1 MTITVQAEPYKDF
14 IKEAKALYPL
24 HWEELALNKDKVK
37 LEPNYDIYDEL
48 AAKKQLLV
56 VTMRREDELV
66 GYFIG
71 IVAPELHYKSCI
83 ALTMDIFWTH
93 PSIRDG
99 GAGIRLFRAVENEA
113 KRRGVQR
120 IYHGSKLHKD
130 SSRLFEYFG
139 MTPIEVYY
147 SKWIGD

>member
-1 MTITVQAEPYKDF
+1 MAIIVQAEPYKDF
-14 IKEAKALYPL
+14 IVDAKALYPL
-24 HWEELALNKDKVK
+24 HWAELALNRDKVK
-37 LEPNYDIYDEL
+37 LDPRYDVYDDL
-48 AAKKQLLV
+48 ASKDQLLV
-56 VTMRREDELV
+56 VTMRREGELV

-99 GAGIRLFRAVENEA
+99 GAGIKLFREVENEA

-147 SKWIGD
+147 SKWIGN

>member
-1 MTITVQAEPYKDF
+1 MTLVVQAEPYKDF
-14 IKEAKALYPL
+14 IEEAKKLYPL
-24 HWEELALNKDKVK
+24 HWEELALNKDKVPLDPMYEAYDDLADKDK
-37 LEPNYDIYDEL
+37 LL
-48 AAKKQLLV
+48 T
-56 VTMRREDELV
+56 VTMRRDGELV

-71 IVAPELHYKSCI
+71 IVSPELHYRTCI

-93 PSIRDG
+93 PSIRNG

-139 MTPIEVYY
+139 MRPIEVYY